1 MLDDT
6 KEDKTIKL
14 LETAVLLME
23 GASEEDVKLI
33 NSTPIKKTKP
43 EEANPSEVDSGES
56 AKPEN
61 IDNKK
66 RDKFRFVQEGV
77 CIEMNEIL
85 KLAEMRNLTMIS
97 RTRTNP
103 RRRVRL
109 RMTRKRVRLFFWL
122 NRTKFFRKANSTIRP
137 MSWRRNA
144 RKR

>member
-43 EEANPSEVDSGES
+43 EEANPSEGDSGES

-77 CIEMNEIL
+77 Y
-85 KLAEMRNLTMIS
+85 
-97 RTRTNP
+97 
-103 RRRVRL
+103 
-109 RMTRKRVRLFFWL
+109 
-122 NRTKFFRKANSTIRP
+122 
-137 MSWRRNA
+137 
-144 RKR
+144 